1 MDELEEL
8 RGTAIKIART
18 LPVDVLQLELVE
30 ELVPDPLEVQWLR
43 RAPITLTRSPAAGGF
58 APWPKNTLALV
69 NAYVTCRAGWL
80 DDPMPA

>member
-1 MDELEEL
+1 M
-8 RGTAIKIART
+8 KIART
-18 LPVDVLQLELVE
+18 FPVDVL
-30 ELVPDPLEVQWLR
+30 VPVPVDWQWPSR
-43 RAPITLTRSPAAGGF
+43 PPITLTRSPAAGGF